1 MNDDRKYLMEKAQA
15 RARQRL
21 VDANPEQFRKFLNE
35 EYEKRELDVKT
46 RRTKGEMREFRI
58 AELKK
63 LLGEE

>member
-1 MNDDRKYLMEKAQA
+1 MSDERKYLMEKAQA

-21 VDANPEQFRKFLNE
+21 VDANPEQFRQFLNE

-46 RRTKGEMREFRI
+46 RRTKGEMRQFRI

-63 LLGEE
+63 LLDEE

>member
-1 MNDDRKYLMEKAQA
+1 MSDERKYLMEKAQA

-21 VDANPEQFRKFLNE
+21 VDANPEQFREFLDE

-46 RRTKGEMREFRI
+46 RRTKGEMRQFRI

-63 LLGEE
+63 LLDEE